1 MAYNI
6 LSAASQ
12 SRSNAAATK
21 HYRTQTM
28 TVASMTGYAVASGPT
43 PLGTVTLECRSVN
56 SRFLDLTLRLN
67 EDLRFADPLI
77 RETIQK
83 RIARGKVEI
92 RGYITPDENAVP
104 ARINAAVLN
113 RIVELQQTV
122 LDAVPNARE
131 LSVSDLLSMP
141 GVMVNDRLDQD
152 AVSSAVLA
160 VLNNALDAF
169 TATRA
174 REGEALASVLLNNCQ
189 QIEEVVT
196 EVKGRMPEIL
206 AHIEG
211 KLKERLENALC
222 TALTE
227 TSTLTREEVSDRI
240 RQEVTLYAMRMDVEE
255 EINRL
260 YTHVTEVRRIL
271 NKGGAVGRR
280 LDFVVQEMNRLG
292 LMVDLSHGA
301 ESSFYDALELSTTPI
316 VCSHSSCRALCN
328 VPRNLTDEQMK
339 ALARKGGVAQV
350 TLYKGFL
357 REDGEASIL
366 DAIEHLNHMVNIMGV
381 EHVGIGTDFDGDGGI
396 PGCASAAE
404 VINFTRRLLAERYND
419 TDIAGVWGG
428 NFLRVMQLVQD
439 SRTC

>member
-1 MAYNI
+1 
-6 LSAASQ
+6 
-12 SRSNAAATK
+12 
-21 HYRTQTM
+21 M
-28 TVASMTGYAVASGPT
+28 TVASMTGYAVASGAT

-122 LDAVPNARE
+122 RDVVPNARE
-131 LSVSDLLSMP
+131 LSVSDLLAMP
-141 GVMVNDRLDQD
+141 GVMVNDRIDQD

-169 TATRA
+169 TASRA

-206 AHIEG
+206 AH
-211 KLKERLENALC
+211 
-222 TALTE
+222 
-227 TSTLTREEVSDRI
+227 STLTREEVSDRI

-280 LDFVVQEMNRLG
+280 LDFVVQEMNREANTLG
-292 LMVDLSHGA
+292 SKAAAIEMTNASL
-301 ESSFYDALELSTTPI
+301 ALKVVI
-316 VCSHSSCRALCN
+316 
-328 VPRNLTDEQMK
+328 EQM
-339 ALARKGGVAQV
+339 
-350 TLYKGFL
+350 
-357 REDGEASIL
+357 REQIQNLE
-366 DAIEHLNHMVNIMGV
+366 
-381 EHVGIGTDFDGDGGI
+381 
-396 PGCASAAE
+396 
-404 VINFTRRLLAERYND
+404 
-419 TDIAGVWGG
+419 
-428 NFLRVMQLVQD
+428 
-439 SRTC
+439 

>member
-1 MAYNI
+1 
-6 LSAASQ
+6 
-12 SRSNAAATK
+12 
-21 HYRTQTM
+21 M

-43 PLGTVTLECRSVN
+43 PLGTVNIECRSVN

-104 ARINAAVLN
+104 
-113 RIVELQQTV
+113 
-122 LDAVPNARE
+122 NARE

-141 GVMVNDRLDQD
+141 GVMVNDRIDQD

-174 REGEALASVLLNNCQ
+174 REGEALAGVLLNNCQ

-280 LDFVVQEMNRLG
+280 LDFVVQEMNREANTLG
-292 LMVDLSHGA
+292 SKAAAIEMTNASL
-301 ESSFYDALELSTTPI
+301 ALKVVI
-316 VCSHSSCRALCN
+316 
-328 VPRNLTDEQMK
+328 EQM
-339 ALARKGGVAQV
+339 
-350 TLYKGFL
+350 
-357 REDGEASIL
+357 REQIQNLE
-366 DAIEHLNHMVNIMGV
+366 
-381 EHVGIGTDFDGDGGI
+381 
-396 PGCASAAE
+396 
-404 VINFTRRLLAERYND
+404 
-419 TDIAGVWGG
+419 
-428 NFLRVMQLVQD
+428 
-439 SRTC
+439 

>member
-1 MAYNI
+1 
-6 LSAASQ
+6 
-12 SRSNAAATK
+12 
-21 HYRTQTM
+21 M
-28 TVASMTGYAVASGPT
+28 TVASMTGYAVASGAT

-122 LDAVPNARE
+122 RDVVPNARE
-131 LSVSDLLSMP
+131 LSVSDLLAMP
-141 GVMVNDRLDQD
+141 GVMVNDRIDQD

-169 TATRA
+169 TASRA
-174 REGEALASVLLNNCQ
+174 REIVITHGHEDHIGGLAYLLKTVNIPVYATRLTLAL
-189 QIEEVVT
+189 
-196 EVKGRMPEIL
+196 
-206 AHIEG
+206 IEG

-301 ESSFYDALELSTTPI
+301 ESSFYDALELSSTPI

-366 DAIEHLNHMVNIMGV
+366 DAIEHLNHAVNIMGV

-419 TDIAGVWGG
+419 TDIAGIWGG

-439 SRTC
+439 SRAC

>member
-1 MAYNI
+1 
-6 LSAASQ
+6 
-12 SRSNAAATK
+12 
-21 HYRTQTM
+21 M

-141 GVMVNDRLDQD
+141 GVMVNDRIDQD

-169 TATRA
+169 TASRA

-227 TSTLTREEVSDRI
+227 TSTLTRE
-240 RQEVTLYAMRMDVEE
+240 
-255 EINRL
+255 
-260 YTHVTEVRRIL
+260 
-271 NKGGAVGRR
+271 
-280 LDFVVQEMNRLG
+280 
-292 LMVDLSHGA
+292 
-301 ESSFYDALELSTTPI
+301 
-316 VCSHSSCRALCN
+316 
-328 VPRNLTDEQMK
+328 
-339 ALARKGGVAQV
+339 
-350 TLYKGFL
+350 
-357 REDGEASIL
+357 
-366 DAIEHLNHMVNIMGV
+366 
-381 EHVGIGTDFDGDGGI
+381 
-396 PGCASAAE
+396 
-404 VINFTRRLLAERYND
+404 
-419 TDIAGVWGG
+419 
-428 NFLRVMQLVQD
+428 
-439 SRTC
+439 

>member
-1 MAYNI
+1 
-6 LSAASQ
+6 
-12 SRSNAAATK
+12 
-21 HYRTQTM
+21 M
-28 TVASMTGYAVASGPT
+28 TVASMTGYAVASGAT

-92 RGYITPDENAVP
+92 RGYITPDENAAP
-104 ARINAAVLN
+104 ARINTAVLN

-122 LDAVPNARE
+122 RDVVPNARE

-141 GVMVNDRLDQD
+141 GVMVSDRIDQD

-169 TATRA
+169 TASRA
-174 REGEALASVLLNNCQ
+174 REGEVLAGVLLNNCQ
-189 QIEEVVT
+189 QIEDVVT

-206 AHIEG
+206 AYIEG
-211 KLKERLENALC
+211 KLKERLENALS

-260 YTHVTEVRRIL
+260 YTHVAEVRRIL

-280 LDFVVQEMNRLG
+280 LDFVVQEMNREANTLG
-292 LMVDLSHGA
+292 SKAAAIEMTNASL
-301 ESSFYDALELSTTPI
+301 ALKVVI
-316 VCSHSSCRALCN
+316 
-328 VPRNLTDEQMK
+328 EQM
-339 ALARKGGVAQV
+339 
-350 TLYKGFL
+350 
-357 REDGEASIL
+357 REQIQNLE
-366 DAIEHLNHMVNIMGV
+366 
-381 EHVGIGTDFDGDGGI
+381 
-396 PGCASAAE
+396 
-404 VINFTRRLLAERYND
+404 
-419 TDIAGVWGG
+419 
-428 NFLRVMQLVQD
+428 
-439 SRTC
+439 

>member
-1 MAYNI
+1 MLSKDFVPVKPFPDFKWKWASLQCTESLNDPVI
-6 LSAASQ
+6 LLGVLFRMRKLEKLNQGIKYSSEAFSEELRALSNDTKDSIDVDLAGRTGSRNLIRNSGQYWRALNLIAPGDRSGKIRLTNFGREVADHEISQTEFAAITVQSFHLPNPQVQSQ
-12 SRSNAAATK
+12 GEC
-21 HYRTQTM
+21 TQW
-28 TVASMTGYAVASGPT
+28 VEKGLILYP
-43 PLGTVTLECRSVN
+43 
-56 SRFLDLTLRLN
+56 LRLLL
-67 EDLRFADPLI
+67 EISCELR
-77 RETIQK
+77 K
-83 RIARGKVEI
+83 RKE
-92 RGYITPDENAVP
+92 GYITPDENAVP

-280 LDFVVQEMNRLG
+280 LDFVVQEMNREANTLG
-292 LMVDLSHGA
+292 SKAAAIEMTNASL
-301 ESSFYDALELSTTPI
+301 ALKVVI
-316 VCSHSSCRALCN
+316 
-328 VPRNLTDEQMK
+328 EQM
-339 ALARKGGVAQV
+339 
-350 TLYKGFL
+350 
-357 REDGEASIL
+357 REQIQNLE
-366 DAIEHLNHMVNIMGV
+366 
-381 EHVGIGTDFDGDGGI
+381 
-396 PGCASAAE
+396 
-404 VINFTRRLLAERYND
+404 
-419 TDIAGVWGG
+419 
-428 NFLRVMQLVQD
+428 
-439 SRTC
+439 

>member
-1 MAYNI
+1 
-6 LSAASQ
+6 
-12 SRSNAAATK
+12 
-21 HYRTQTM
+21 M
-28 TVASMTGYAVASGPT
+28 TVASMTGYAVASGAT

-122 LDAVPNARE
+122 RDVVPNARE
-131 LSVSDLLSMP
+131 LSVSDLLAMP
-141 GVMVNDRLDQD
+141 GVMVNDRIDQD

-169 TATRA
+169 TASRA
-174 REGEALASVLLNNCQ
+174 REGEALASVLLTNCQ
-189 QIEEVVT
+189 Q
-196 EVKGRMPEIL
+196 
-206 AHIEG
+206 IEG

-280 LDFVVQEMNRLG
+280 LDFVVQEMNREANTLG
-292 LMVDLSHGA
+292 SKAAAIEMTNASL
-301 ESSFYDALELSTTPI
+301 ALKVVI
-316 VCSHSSCRALCN
+316 
-328 VPRNLTDEQMK
+328 EQM
-339 ALARKGGVAQV
+339 
-350 TLYKGFL
+350 
-357 REDGEASIL
+357 REQIQNLE
-366 DAIEHLNHMVNIMGV
+366 
-381 EHVGIGTDFDGDGGI
+381 
-396 PGCASAAE
+396 
-404 VINFTRRLLAERYND
+404 
-419 TDIAGVWGG
+419 
-428 NFLRVMQLVQD
+428 
-439 SRTC
+439 